1 MKIPLVRDAFSLL
14 CPPVFPAGWGGKMEE
29 EEEEEGEVMR
39 EKDY

>member
-1 MKIPLVRDAFSLL
+1 MKIPLVRDVFSLL
-14 CPPVFPAGWGGKMEE
+14 CPPVFPAGWGKMEE